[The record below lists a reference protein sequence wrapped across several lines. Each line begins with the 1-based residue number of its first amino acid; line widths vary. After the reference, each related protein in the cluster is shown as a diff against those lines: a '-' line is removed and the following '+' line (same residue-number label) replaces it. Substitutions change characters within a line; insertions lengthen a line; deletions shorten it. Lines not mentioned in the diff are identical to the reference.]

1 VLLKFEDWRIEVD
14 GMRIVFMGT
23 PDFAVPSLKALK
35 EAGHVLAAVVTRIV
49 PGAGEKLIHP
59 PRLRKLPLL
68 WVYRYFSP

>member
-1 VLLKFEDWRIEVD
+1 
-14 GMRIVFMGT
+14 MRIVFMGT

-35 EAGHVLAAVVTRIV
+35 EAGHVLAAVVTR
-49 PGAGEKLIHP
+49 PDRPRGRGKLIHP